1 MCGSTSSLHDWL
13 WSISRSDQRVGT
25 FLALVV
31 INRIRWAT
39 VGAFSA
45 SATIVCPDMGVLSNL
60 DPSDLVAITADIKVD
75 VWEACRSILERAA
88 VRDLGDPGVVAIV
101 VAVPLLVESCIAHR
115 FRSRLAWDARGDL
128 VVNVKVLSATLLV
141 LAANLAIV
149 AVLGEHLGSIVVTLE
164 VTISKEELAHFFA
177 ELMAID
183 HHGQICADNIR
194 PSTIVVDLEADG
206 VAVLVV
212 CFASFIDASLATAL
226 GEKLLLCV
234 IVEEDVNIAL
244 DFLGGRPIDLAV
256 LLQALLLEDELLISD
271 PAAGTA
277 LFVLHSAGCLF
288 ASFLLAHAQLELLL
302 GRIARHVSL
311 EETVIGSLAIAP
323 QELPLLVTALVLHNH
338 LLQPSTIS

>member
-1 MCGSTSSLHDWL
+1 
-13 WSISRSDQRVGT
+13 VGT

-60 DPSDLVAITADIKVD
+60 DPSHLVAITADIKVD
-75 VWEACRSILERAA
+75 VREACRSILERAA

-128 VVNVKVLSATLLV
+128 VVNIKVLSATLLV
-141 LAANLAIV
+141 LAAGPTTMH
-149 AVLGEHLGSIVVTLE
+149 GEHLGSIVVTLE
-164 VTISKEELAHFFA
+164 VTVSKEELAHFFA

-183 HHGQICADNIR
+183 DHGQICADDGG
-194 PSTIVVDLEADG
+194 PDTIVVNLEADG

-311 EETVIGSLAIAP
+311 EEIVIGSLAFAP
-323 QELPLLVTALVLHNH
+323 KELPLLVTALVLHNH

>member
-1 MCGSTSSLHDWL
+1 
-13 WSISRSDQRVGT
+13 
-25 FLALVV
+25 
-31 INRIRWAT
+31 
-39 VGAFSA
+39 
-45 SATIVCPDMGVLSNL
+45 MGVLSDL
-60 DPSDLVAITADIKVD
+60 DPRHLVAITADIKVN
-75 VWEACRSILERAA
+75 VWEACRSTLERAA
-88 VRDLGDPGVVAIV
+88 VRDLGDPGVVAIKWPRLIPNHN
-101 VAVPLLVESCIAHR
+101 VAVPLVVEMRTADGFRIRIAR
-115 FRSRLAWDARGDL
+115 DARRHL
-128 VVNVKVLSATLLV
+128 VVNVEVLSATLLV

-183 HHGQICADNIR
+183 DHGQICADDGG
-194 PSTIVVDLEADG
+194 PDTIVVNLEADG

-234 IVEEDVNIAL
+234 IVEEDVDVAL

-256 LLQALLLEDELLISD
+256 LLQALLLEDKLLIPG

-277 LFVLHSAGCLF
+277 LLVLHSAGCVF
-288 ASFLLAHAQLELLL
+288 ASILLAHAQLELLL

-311 EETVIGSLAIAP
+311 EEIVIGSLAFAP